1 MSLDLTQLSQVN
13 EEYKYEKQLETIL
26 GLEIMQA
33 IVLLNTPR
41 QGIIKQDV
49 EKFCYDARWDI
60 VSRTRKR
67 MEASRT
73 DLHFIPYGTVS
84 KWPGDGKSKLT
95 LSYKRPDDNN
105 GEVRLSGKRSVGFAG
120 HVDSV
125 DYARSPKGVIYTYQT
140 LRDSFLREV
149 DEELK
154 FWHPDL
160 GKFVTIA
167 KNPEYF
173 CVEAKGFIYD
183 TTDDV
188 GKTHLGVYFDVEVQ
202 PVLEV
207 SSGEDQIED
216 VKWQSGHVLDDTI
229 DAYEN
234 WSKFIISGDLA
245 PVVG

>member
-1 MSLDLTQLSQVN
+1 MSQVY
-13 EEYKYEKQLETIL
+13 EEYPYEKQLESIL
-26 GLEIMQA
+26 GMEIMQA
-33 IVLLNTPR
+33 IVLLNTPK
-41 QGIIKQDV
+41 QGVIKQDV
-49 EKFCYDARWDI
+49 EKFCHDARWDL

-73 DLHFIPYGTVS
+73 ELHFIPYGTVS
-84 KWPGDGKSKLT
+84 KWPGDGKKKST
-95 LSYKRPDDNN
+95 LSYKRPDQNN
-105 GEVRLSGKRSVGFAG
+105 GESRLAGMRSIGFAG

-125 DYARSPKGVIYTYQT
+125 DNERSNKGVIYAYQT
-140 LRDSFLREV
+140 LRTSFIREV

-167 KNPEYF
+167 ENPEYF

-216 VKWQSGHVLDDTI
+216 VKWQSGRELDDTI

-234 WSKFIISGDLA
+234 WSKFIISADLA

>member
-1 MSLDLTQLSQVN
+1 MSPIN
-13 EEYKYEKQLETIL
+13 EEYKYEKQLESIF

-41 QGIIKQDV
+41 QGVIKQDV
-49 EKFCYDARWDI
+49 EKFCHDARWDI

-73 DLHFIPYGTVS
+73 ELHFIPYGTVS
-84 KWPGDGKSKLT
+84 KWPGEGNKKST
-95 LSYKRPDDNN
+95 LSYKRPDQNN

-120 HVDSV
+120 HVDSI
-125 DYARSPKGVIYTYQT
+125 DYVRSPKGVIYAYQT
-140 LRDSFLREV
+140 LRASFIREV
-149 DEELK
+149 DEELR
-154 FWHPDL
+154 FYHPGL

-167 KNPEYF
+167 DDPEYF
-173 CVEAKGFIYD
+173 CVEARGFIYD

-207 SSGEDQIED
+207 TSGEEDAIED
-216 VKWQSGHVLDDTI
+216 VKWQTGFELDDTI
-229 DAYEN
+229 DVYEN
-234 WSKFIISGDLA
+234 WSQFIISADLA